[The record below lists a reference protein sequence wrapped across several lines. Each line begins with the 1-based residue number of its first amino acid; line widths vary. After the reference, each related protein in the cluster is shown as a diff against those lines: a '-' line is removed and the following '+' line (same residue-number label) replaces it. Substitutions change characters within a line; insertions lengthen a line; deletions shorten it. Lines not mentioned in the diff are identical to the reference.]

1 MGCSHN
7 NRDSRDS
14 VAGAFDR
21 NFKVPVKAFIDGE
34 DFCRA
39 VRRCIVGD
47 LVAGARDDRDDRR
60 NNNHHKNCGWR
71 W

>member
-1 MGCSHN
+1 MGCSRN
-7 NRDSRDS
+7 NNGRDN
-14 VAGAFDR
+14 VAGAFDT

-39 VRRCIVGD
+39 VRRCLIND
-47 LVAGARDDRDDRR
+47 LVAGAQDDQQN
-60 NNNHHKNCGWR
+60 NNNHRKQCGWR